1 MFIPSC
7 RVPAFSS
14 TAMIPTSTE
23 GINVCSVQFTLV
35 REPLFKQTPL
45 GLVSPTACLPIAV
58 IFKVELSGKPGNN
71 SILPY
76 LSPIRTIP
84 WKSMGNVW
92 RKVDVYSFSRA
103 EHNILVVLC
112 ESQVCFHLKHWIFF
126 ASHFGSGTKDAGNG
140 CRTAFFPVVLQAK
153 ALCSLWL

>member
-1 MFIPSC
+1 MF
-7 RVPAFSS
+7 
-14 TAMIPTSTE
+14 PTSTE
-23 GINVCSVQFTLV
+23 GINVCSVQFSLV

-84 WKSMGNVW
+84 WKSIGNV
-92 RKVDVYSFSRA
+92 
-103 EHNILVVLC
+103 
-112 ESQVCFHLKHWIFF
+112 
-126 ASHFGSGTKDAGNG
+126 
-140 CRTAFFPVVLQAK
+140 
-153 ALCSLWL
+153 